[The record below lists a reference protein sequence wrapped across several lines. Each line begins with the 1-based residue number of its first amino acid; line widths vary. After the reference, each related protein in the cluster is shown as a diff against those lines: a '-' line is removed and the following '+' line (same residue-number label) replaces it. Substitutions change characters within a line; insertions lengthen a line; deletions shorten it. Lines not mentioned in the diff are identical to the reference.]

1 MQGFPPME
9 NPSSSSDAVLEVV
22 SPGAAPEFVPVTQS
36 PFLLG
41 RGREFGNHLAL
52 EDRRISRSCAAIVAL
67 EDCFRLEDRGHR
79 QGIFVNGTKVERAIL
94 NDGDVIE
101 FGLED
106 SYKITFH
113 SSLARH
119 SVESMLTRLGT
130 ISNAPSTLGSSGLSK
145 LNLLLEATGLL
156 HSALPLDAVLRTML
170 EHAISITRADR
181 GVLLEPDAS
190 GALKVR
196 LARGS
201 GGGELDAA
209 SINPSQTALRQAV
222 QQRAPIITDDMSLA
236 GMDLKSAESVVIQGL
251 RAVVAIPLF
260 AVPHAS
266 SEESQMLAKGQLL
279 GAVYLDS
286 RRPAAFSNLD
296 RQILDALGG
305 QAASILDNARLV
317 ERERERQRM
326 EQELEIGRNIQQGLL
341 PQGFRDFPHVEVTGI
356 QYPCQEVGGDYFDV
370 FPMSEDR
377 TAFLIADVS
386 GKGLGAA
393 LLTTMLQG
401 ALSGMTLGVE
411 PAKVLQH
418 INRFLCEHATVGRYA
433 TLFFAIVDSEGNL
446 EFINAGHPAPLLL
459 RGDTINDLYTEGSF
473 PVGLVEDAEFTSM
486 HTQLEPGDTL
496 VLFTDGV
503 TEAQDTKKQLF
514 GFERLRVAAEGGS
527 RKTIF
532 ELQQAIL
539 ESVADFCRGAEAA
552 DDVTLLTIRYRR
564 PDSRG

>member
-1 MQGFPPME
+1 MQWSLPMDTPQ
-9 NPSSSSDAVLEVV
+9 NSSDVVLEVV
-22 SPGAAPEFVPVTQS
+22 SPGTAPEFVPVTES

-41 RGREFGNHLAL
+41 RGQESGNHLTL
-52 EDRRISRSCAAIVAL
+52 EDRRISRSCAAIVAVD
-67 EDCFRLEDRGHR
+67 DCYRLEDRGHR
-79 QGIFVNGTKVERAIL
+79 QGIFVNGARVERAIL

-101 FGLED
+101 FGLEE

-130 ISNAPSTLGSSGLSK
+130 MSNTASTLGSSGLSK

-156 HSALPLDAVLRTML
+156 HSALPLDSVLRTML
-170 EHAISITRADR
+170 DHAISITRADR
-181 GVLLEPDAS
+181 GILLEPDAT
-190 GALKVR
+190 GALKARV
-196 LARGS
+196 ARGS
-201 GGGELDAA
+201 SGRDLDAA
-209 SINPSQTALRQAV
+209 TINPSQTALRQAV

-236 GMDLKSAESVVIQGL
+236 GLDLKSAESVVIQGL

-266 SEESQMLAKGQLL
+266 SEESQMLAQNQLL
-279 GAVYLDS
+279 GGVYLDS

-341 PQGFRDFPHVEVTGI
+341 PQGLRDFPHLEVAGI

-370 FPMSEDR
+370 FSMSEER

-411 PAKVLQH
+411 PAKVLRH
-418 INRFLCEHATVGRYA
+418 INRFLCEHAVVGRYA
-433 TLFFAIVDSEGNL
+433 TLFFAILDRAGVL

-459 RGDTINDLYTEGSF
+459 RGDTISELYKEGSF
-473 PVGLVEDAEFTSM
+473 PVGLVEEAEFTSM
-486 HTQLEPGDTL
+486 RTQLEPGDTL

-503 TEAQDTKKQLF
+503 TEAQDSGKQLF
-514 GFERLRVAAEGGS
+514 GYERLQQAAVGGS
-527 RKTIF
+527 GKTMG
-532 ELQQAIL
+532 ELQQSIL
-539 ESVADFCRGAEAA
+539 DAMAGFCRGAEAA
-552 DDVTLLTIRYRR
+552 DDVTLLIVRYRKPITR
-564 PDSRG
+564 

>member
-1 MQGFPPME
+1 
-9 NPSSSSDAVLEVV
+9 V
-22 SPGAAPEFVPVTQS
+22 SPGAAAEFVPVTES
-36 PFLLG
+36 PFLMG
-41 RGREFGNHLAL
+41 RGRESGNHLTL
-52 EDRRISRSCAAIVAL
+52 EDRRISRSCAAIVAM
-67 EDCFRLEDRGHR
+67 EDCYRIEDRGHR
-79 QGIFVNGTKVERAIL
+79 QGIFVNGKRVERAIL
-94 NDGDVIE
+94 NDGDLIE

-130 ISNAPSTLGSSGLSK
+130 MSNASSTLGSSGLSK

-156 HSALPLDAVLRTML
+156 HSALPLDAVLRTMID
-170 EHAISITRADR
+170 HAISITRADR
-181 GVLLEPDAS
+181 GILLEPDAT

-201 GGGELDAA
+201 KGSDLEAA

-236 GMDLKSAESVVIQGL
+236 GLDLKSAESVVIQGL
-251 RAVVAIPLF
+251 RAVVAIPLY
-260 AVPHAS
+260 AVAHAS
-266 SEESQMLAKGQLL
+266 TEESQMLVQNQLL

-286 RRPAAFSNLD
+286 RKPAAFSNLD

-341 PQGFRDFPHVEVTGI
+341 PQGLRDFPHLEVAGI

-411 PAKVLQH
+411 PAKVLGH
-418 INRFLCEHATVGRYA
+418 INRFLCEHAVVGRYA
-433 TLFFAIVDSEGNL
+433 TLFFAFVDSAGGL
-446 EFINAGHPAPLLL
+446 DYINAGHPSPLLL
-459 RGDTINDLYTEGSF
+459 RGDTIRDLYTEGSF
-473 PVGLVEDAEFTSM
+473 PVGLVDEAEFTSM
-486 HTQLEPGDTL
+486 HAQLEPGDTL

-503 TEAQDTKKQLF
+503 TEALDLDKQLF
-514 GFERLRVAAEGGS
+514 GYER
-527 RKTIF
+527 
-532 ELQQAIL
+532 LQQAAVGGGLKPISELQSAIL
-539 ESVADFCRGAEAA
+539 DAVAEFCRGAEAA
-552 DDVTLLTIRYRR
+552 DDVTLLTVRYRK
-564 PDSRG
+564 PVTK

>member
-1 MQGFPPME
+1 MQGS
-9 NPSSSSDAVLEVV
+9 PSMDTPAKSSDVVLEVV
-22 SPGAAPEFVPVTQS
+22 SPGAAPEFVPLTQS

-41 RGREFGNHLAL
+41 RGRESGNHLAL

-79 QGIFVNGTKVERAIL
+79 QGIFVNGARVERAIL

-106 SYKITFH
+106 SYKIIFH

-119 SVESMLTRLGT
+119 SVESMLTRLGSMSSAT
-130 ISNAPSTLGSSGLSK
+130 STLGSSGLSK

-156 HSALPLDAVLRTML
+156 HSTLPLDAVLRSML
-170 EHAISITRADR
+170 DHAISITRADR
-181 GVLLEPDAS
+181 GVLMEPDAV

-196 LARGS
+196 LARG
-201 GGGELDAA
+201 GGGSDLTAA
-209 SINPSQTALRQAV
+209 SINPSQTALRQAI
-222 QQRAPIITDDMSLA
+222 QQRTPIITDDMSLA
-236 GMDLKSAESVVIQGL
+236 GLDLKSAESVVIQGL

-266 SEESQMLAKGQLL
+266 SEESQMLAQGQLL

-286 RRPAAFSNLD
+286 RKPAAFSNLD

-341 PQGFRDFPHVEVTGI
+341 PQGLRDFPHLEVSGI

-393 LLTTMLQG
+393 LLTTMLLG

-418 INRFLCEHATVGRYA
+418 INRYLCEHALVGRYA
-433 TLFFAIVDSEGNL
+433 TLFFAIVNSEGML
-446 EFINAGHPAPLLL
+446 EFINAGHPSPLLL
-459 RGDTINDLYTEGSF
+459 RGDSIVELFNEGSF
-473 PVGLVEDAEFTSM
+473 PVGLVEEAEFASM
-486 HTQLEPGDTL
+486 RRQLEPGDTL

-503 TEAQDTKKQLF
+503 TEAMDPDEQLF
-514 GFERLRVAAEGGS
+514 GNERLRQAAVGGS
-527 RKTIF
+527 EKTIA
-532 ELQQAIL
+532 ELQQSIL
-539 ESVADFCRGAEAA
+539 DAVEDFCRGAEAA
-552 DDVTLLTIRYRR
+552 DDVTLLTVRYRK
-564 PDSRG
+564 PIARG

>member
-1 MQGFPPME
+1 MQGS
-9 NPSSSSDAVLEVV
+9 PSMDTPAKSSDVVLEVV
-22 SPGAAPEFVPVTQS
+22 SPGSAPEFVPLTQS

-41 RGREFGNHLAL
+41 RGRESGNHLAL

-67 EDCFRLEDRGHR
+67 DDCFRLEDRGHR
-79 QGIFVNGTKVERAIL
+79 QGIFVNGARVERAIL

-119 SVESMLTRLGT
+119 SVESMLTRLGSMSSAT
-130 ISNAPSTLGSSGLSK
+130 STLGSSGLSK

-170 EHAISITRADR
+170 DHAISITRADR
-181 GVLLEPDAS
+181 GVLLEPDAA

-196 LARGS
+196 LARG
-201 GGGELDAA
+201 GGGSDLTAA
-209 SINPSQTALRQAV
+209 SINPSQTALRQAI
-222 QQRAPIITDDMSLA
+222 QQRSPIITDDMSLA
-236 GMDLKSAESVVIQGL
+236 GLDLKSAESVVIQGL

-266 SEESQMLAKGQLL
+266 SEESQMLAQGQLL

-341 PQGFRDFPHVEVTGI
+341 PQGLRDFPHIEVSGI

-393 LLTTMLQG
+393 LLTTMLLG

-418 INRFLCEHATVGRYA
+418 INRFLCEHAVVGRYA
-433 TLFFAIVDSEGNL
+433 TLFFAILDSAGGL
-446 EFINAGHPAPLLL
+446 EFINAGHPSPLLL
-459 RGDTINDLYTEGSF
+459 RGDSIVELYTEGSF
-473 PVGLVEDAEFTSM
+473 PVGLVEEAEFASTRR
-486 HTQLEPGDTL
+486 QLEPGDTL

-503 TEAQDTKKQLF
+503 TEALDSDKQLF
-514 GFERLRVAAEGGS
+514 GYERLQQAAVGGS
-527 RKTIF
+527 EKTIG
-532 ELQQAIL
+532 ELQQSIL
-539 ESVADFCRGAEAA
+539 DAVAAFCRGAEAA
-552 DDVTLLTIRYRR
+552 DDVTLLTVRYRK
-564 PDSRG
+564 PMVRG

>member
-1 MQGFPPME
+1 ME

-22 SPGAAPEFVPVTQS
+22 SPGAAPEFIPVTQS

-67 EDCFRLEDRGHR
+67 DDCFRLEDRGHR
-79 QGIFVNGTKVERAIL
+79 QGIFVNGAKVERAIL

-113 SSLARH
+113 SKLARH
-119 SVESMLTRLGT
+119 SVESMLTRIGT

-156 HSALPLDAVLRTML
+156 HSSLPLDSVLRTML
-170 EHAISITRADR
+170 DHAISITRADR
-181 GVLLEPDAS
+181 GLLMEPDAT
-190 GALKVR
+190 GALKTR
-196 LARGS
+196 LARGT
-201 GGGELDAA
+201 GGGDLEAA
-209 SINPSQTALRQAV
+209 AINPSQTALRQAV

-266 SEESQMLAKGQLL
+266 SEESQMLARGQLL

-341 PQGFRDFPHVEVTGI
+341 PQGLRDFPHLEVSGI

-411 PAKVLQH
+411 PAKVLSH
-418 INRFLCEHATVGRYA
+418 INRFLCDHAVVGRYA
-433 TLFFAIVDSEGNL
+433 TLFFAILDSAGVL
-446 EFINAGHPAPLLL
+446 DFINAGHPSPLLL

-473 PVGLVEDAEFTSM
+473 PVGLVEEAEFTSM
-486 HTQLEPGDTL
+486 RTHLEPGDTL
-496 VLFTDGV
+496 VLYTDGV
-503 TEAQDTKKQLF
+503 PEAQDVNRRLY
-514 GFERLRVAAEGGS
+514 GFDRMRHAAEGGS
-527 RKTIF
+527 GKSLS
-532 ELQQAIL
+532 ELQQTIL
-539 ESVADFCRGAEAA
+539 DSVAEFCRGAEPA
-552 DDVTLLTIRYRR
+552 DDLTLLTVRYRR
-564 PDSRG
+564 PVARG

>member
-1 MQGFPPME
+1 MDTPA
-9 NPSSSSDAVLEVV
+9 NSSDVVLEVV
-22 SPGAAPEFVPVTQS
+22 SPGAAPEFVPLTQS

-41 RGREFGNHLAL
+41 RGRESGNHLAL
-52 EDRRISRSCAAIVAL
+52 EDRRISRSCAAIIAL
-67 EDCFRLEDRGHR
+67 DDCFRLEDRGHR
-79 QGIFVNGTKVERAIL
+79 QGIFVNGAKVERAIL

-106 SYKITFH
+106 SYKIIFH

-119 SVESMLTRLGT
+119 SVESMLTRLGSMSSAT
-130 ISNAPSTLGSSGLSK
+130 STLGSSGLSK

-170 EHAISITRADR
+170 DHAISITRADR
-181 GVLLEPDAS
+181 GVLLEPDAT

-196 LARGS
+196 LARG
-201 GGGELDAA
+201 GGGSDLTAA
-209 SINPSQTALRQAV
+209 SINPSQTALRQAI
-222 QQRAPIITDDMSLA
+222 QQRTPIITDDMSLA
-236 GMDLKSAESVVIQGL
+236 GLDLKSAESVVIQGL

-266 SEESQMLAKGQLL
+266 SEESQMLAQGQLL

-286 RRPAAFSNLD
+286 RKPAAFSNLD

-326 EQELEIGRNIQQGLL
+326 EQELEIGRKIQQGLL
-341 PQGFRDFPHVEVTGI
+341 PQGLRDFPYLEVSGI

-393 LLTTMLQG
+393 LLTTMLLG

-418 INRFLCEHATVGRYA
+418 INRYLCEHALVGRYA
-433 TLFFAIVDSEGNL
+433 TLFFAILDSEGML
-446 EFINAGHPAPLLL
+446 EFINAGHPSPLLL
-459 RGDTINDLYTEGSF
+459 RGDSIVELFKEGSF
-473 PVGLVEDAEFTSM
+473 PVGLVEEADFASKRR
-486 HTQLEPGDTL
+486 QLEPGDTL

-503 TEAQDTKKQLF
+503 TEAVDPDEQLF
-514 GFERLRVAAEGGS
+514 GYERLQQAAVGGS
-527 RKTIF
+527 EKTIG
-532 ELQQAIL
+532 ELQQSIL
-539 ESVADFCRGAEAA
+539 DAVEAFCRGAEAA
-552 DDVTLLTIRYRR
+552 DDVTLLTVRYRK
-564 PDSRG
+564 PVFRG

>member
-1 MQGFPPME
+1 MDRPA
-9 NPSSSSDAVLEVV
+9 NSSDVVLEVV
-22 SPGAAPEFVPVTQS
+22 GPGAAPEFVPVNQS

-52 EDRRISRSCAAIVAL
+52 EDRRISRSCAAIVVSD
-67 EDCFRLEDRGHR
+67 DCYRLEDRGHR
-79 QGIFVNGTKVERAIL
+79 QGLFVNGARVERAVL

-119 SVESMLTRLGT
+119 SVESMLTRIGT
-130 ISNAPSTLGSSGLSK
+130 ISTATSTLGSSGLSK

-156 HSALPLDAVLRTML
+156 HSSLPLDAVLRTML
-170 EHAISITRADR
+170 DHAISITRADR
-181 GVLLEPDAS
+181 GILLEPDAT
-190 GALKVR
+190 GTLKVR
-196 LARGS
+196 LARG
-201 GGGELDAA
+201 GGGRDMEAA
-209 SINPSQTALRQAV
+209 SINPSQTALRQAI

-266 SEESQMLAKGQLL
+266 SEESQMLMQGQLL

-341 PQGFRDFPHVEVTGI
+341 PQGLRDFPHLEVTGT

-370 FPMSEDR
+370 FSLSEDR

-411 PAKVLQH
+411 PAKVLRH
-418 INRFLCEHATVGRYA
+418 VNRFLCEHAMVGRYA
-433 TLFFAIVDSEGNL
+433 TLFFAIVDSTGVL
-446 EFINAGHPAPLLL
+446 DFINAGHPSPLLL
-459 RGDTINDLYTEGSF
+459 RGDTIAELCTEGSF
-473 PVGLVEDAEFTSM
+473 PVGLVEEAEFTSM
-486 HTQLEPGDTL
+486 RRKLEPGDTL

-503 TEAQDTKKQLF
+503 TEALDPDRQLF
-514 GFERLRVAAEGGS
+514 GYERLQSAAMGGS
-527 RKTIF
+527 RKAIG
-532 ELQQAIL
+532 ELQRSIL
-539 ESVADFCRGAEAA
+539 DAVAKFCRGAAAA
-552 DDVTLLTIRYRR
+552 DDVTLLTVRYRK
-564 PDSRG
+564 PAAN

>member
-1 MQGFPPME
+1 ME
-9 NPSSSSDAVLEVV
+9 SSSHSSDVVLEVV
-22 SPGAAPEFVPVTQS
+22 SPGAAPEFVPITQT
-36 PFLLG
+36 PFLVG
-41 RGREFGNHLAL
+41 RGRESGNHLTL
-52 EDRRISRSCAAIVAL
+52 EDRRISRSCAAIVTVD
-67 EDCFRLEDRGHR
+67 DCYRLEDRGHR
-79 QGIFVNGTKVERAIL
+79 QGIFVNGARVERAIL

-119 SVESMLTRLGT
+119 SVESMLTRIGT
-130 ISNAPSTLGSSGLSK
+130 MSSATSTLGSGGLSK

-156 HSALPLDAVLRTML
+156 HSSLPLDSVLRSML
-170 EHAISITRADR
+170 DHAISITRADR
-181 GVLLEPDAS
+181 GVLLEPDAT

-201 GGGELDAA
+201 NGGDLSVA

-266 SEESQMLAKGQLL
+266 SEESQMLARGQLL

-341 PQGFRDFPHVEVTGI
+341 PQGLRDFPHLELSGI

-370 FPMSEDR
+370 FALSEDR

-411 PAKVLQH
+411 PAKVLRH
-418 INRFLCEHATVGRYA
+418 INRFLCEHAMVGRYA
-433 TLFFAIVDSEGNL
+433 TLFFALVDNAGVL
-446 EFINAGHPAPLLL
+446 DFINAGHPAPLLL
-459 RGDTINDLYTEGSF
+459 RGESVSDLYTDGSF
-473 PVGLVEDAEFTSM
+473 PVGLVEEAEFTSM
-486 HTQLEPGDTL
+486 RTQLEPGDTL

-503 TEAQDTKKQLF
+503 TEAQDLDKQLF
-514 GFERLRVAAEGGS
+514 GFERLRDAVVGGS
-527 RKTIF
+527 RKSVA
-532 ELQQAIL
+532 ELQQSIL
-539 ESVADFCRGAEAA
+539 DAVAEFSQGAEAA
-552 DDVTLLTIRYRR
+552 DDVTLLTVRYRR
-564 PDSRG
+564 PAARA

>member
-1 MQGFPPME
+1 MQWFPPME

-22 SPGAAPEFVPVTQS
+22 SPGVAPEFVPVTQS

-79 QGIFVNGTKVERAIL
+79 QGIFVNGAKVERAIL

-130 ISNAPSTLGSSGLSK
+130 ISNATSTLGSSGLSK

-156 HSALPLDAVLRTML
+156 HSALPLDSVLRTML
-170 EHAISITRADR
+170 DHAISITRADR
-181 GVLLEPDAS
+181 GILLEPDAA

-201 GGGELDAA
+201 GGGDLEAA
-209 SINPSQTALRQAV
+209 AINPSQTALRQAV

-236 GMDLKSAESVVIQGL
+236 
-251 RAVVAIPLF
+251 VAIPLF

-341 PQGFRDFPHVEVTGI
+341 PQGLRDFPHLEVTGI

-370 FPMSEDR
+370 FGMSEER

-411 PAKVLQH
+411 PAKVLRH
-418 INRFLCEHATVGRYA
+418 INRFLCEHAVVGRYA
-433 TLFFAIVDSEGNL
+433 TLFFAFVDNQGVL
-446 EFINAGHPAPLLL
+446 EFINAGHPSPLLL

-486 HTQLEPGDTL
+486 RTQLEPGDTL

-503 TEAQDTKKQLF
+503 TEAQDVNKQLF
-514 GFERLRVAAEGGS
+514 GFERLREAAEGGS
-527 RKTIF
+527 RKSIF
-532 ELQQAIL
+532 ELQQSIMEAV
-539 ESVADFCRGAEAA
+539 EDFCRGAEAA

-564 PDSRG
+564 PVPKG